1 METPQQIG
9 KYKIEELIQNNSNEK
24 IYYASDEKN
33 QKVLLKEASANKK
46 QSLIN
51 EYQNIQSF
59 DHPNILKAIDYFE
72 LNNKSIF
79 VTPKPESNLLD
90 YLKNNNLNDET
101 IHKIMHDLFS
111 AVSYLNSRNICH
123 RNIKLE
129 NILIYSDNQDKKYV
143 LGGLEMAKHSDGV
156 IINDKY
162 TGFDHYRSYE
172 LLMFNSIRCMFFNQ
186 NFNFNFLNEI

>member
-9 KYKIEELIQNNSNEK
+9 KYKIEELIQNHSNEK

-33 QKVLLKEASANKK
+33 KKVLLKEAYANKK
-46 QSLIN
+46 QSLSN
-51 EYQNIQSF
+51 EYQNMQSF

-72 LNNKSIF
+72 FNNKNVI
-79 VTPKPESNLLD
+79 VTPKPDSNLLD

-143 LGGLEMAKHSDGV
+143 LGGLEMAKHADGV

-162 TGFDHYRSYE
+162 TGFEHYRSYE
-172 LLMFNSIRCMFFNQ
+172 LLMLNSIRCMFF
-186 NFNFNFLNEI
+186 